1 MTIDGLSKAS
11 FYIFRIY
18 LVAYLTSRIHILVPQ
33 GHCILLDS
41 DKGII
46 PLTPTTIVLVFNS
59 ITL

>member
-18 LVAYLTSRIHILVPQ
+18 LVDYLMSRIHMLVPQ
-33 GHCILLDS
+33 GHCILIDS
-41 DKGII
+41 VKGII